1 VFIAEKETDFLRDV
15 LRIFKVGA
23 NVRSSKRV
31 LFLIG
36 GGRAME
42 NERLLRFASVP
53 ARPSFLLEVDW
64 DGMCPKI
71 KIKPIRHRDCQSSLT
86 LCLLLTKSR
95 QLFSAKF
102 QALAKLVYSPCDE
115 VPRNRERAEGHL
127 DGFDRVGLL
136 VHFRARSQTLF
147 G

>member
-1 VFIAEKETDFLRDV
+1 

-23 NVRSSKRV
+23 NVRTSKRV

-86 LCLLLTKSR
+86 PCSLLTKSL
-95 QLFSAKF
+95 QLFSANF
-102 QALAKLVYSPCDE
+102 QAFAMLVYSRCDE
-115 VPRNRERAEGHL
+115 TPRNRERAEGHL